1 VSDADERQTFG
12 NRVSIQGR
20 IEPEHRGE
28 LTEVNGA
35 GPEVLKKLNVFA
47 SMAVKRAGTV
57 MFSKS
62 RLDALSGGILE
73 PSGGAISLNRESRFA
88 DQAIG
93 SMRRGSIAQWGL
105 QDEEL
110 VVVHRCTGVEPC
122 GVAADVRFP
131 RAR

>member
-47 SMAVKRAGTV
+47 SMAVNRAGTGV
-57 MFSKS
+57 FSKS
-62 RLDALSGGILE
+62 RLDAQSGR
-73 PSGGAISLNRESRFA
+73 IS
-88 DQAIG
+88 
-93 SMRRGSIAQWGL
+93 
-105 QDEEL
+105 
-110 VVVHRCTGVEPC
+110 
-122 GVAADVRFP
+122 
-131 RAR
+131 